1 VPAERRGRLQ
11 VLLAIVRLELA
22 RQRGDL
28 RAVAEEADRLLA
40 PAEDADAAQ
49 LGLGEDLRALAVINL
64 GIAEIF
70 TARPED
76 AGRHLEQ
83 GVALARRIGR
93 PYLEL
98 TGLAHGAVVAYW
110 SYAQA
115 EQRSG
120 QAIELAQQHGWGEDQ
135 AAGVACAMLGLTR
148 VSQGRLAEA
157 ESWLDR
163 AVRTLRRIEAEPAAG
178 ICLYHARGLLEFARG
193 RHQEALAELQA
204 AGRLAARLVTS
215 HTGAASIQANTL
227 QTLLRLG
234 QAERV
239 ETALAGLDE
248 HGRDSAEM
256 RTTLAALR
264 LAQHDPQAAAAALA
278 PILDGSVRKVRLG
291 WMVTAWLLEAITRD
305 ALGDPAAASLAL
317 ERALDVAEP
326 EHSLIQFVLYPA
338 PGLLERHARQR
349 TAHAALIAEILSLLG
364 GTSSPAAPPDEPR
377 GLREPLSQAETRVLR
392 YLPTNLTAPEI
403 ADQLYLS
410 VNTVWTHM
418 RHIYAKFGVHRR
430 RQAVER
436 AQALGLLA
444 PSWDGT

>member
-1 VPAERRGRLQ
+1 
-11 VLLAIVRLELA
+11 
-22 RQRGDL
+22 
-28 RAVAEEADRLLA
+28 
-40 PAEDADAAQ
+40 
-49 LGLGEDLRALAVINL
+49 
-64 GIAEIF
+64 
-70 TARPED
+70 
-76 AGRHLEQ
+76 
-83 GVALARRIGR
+83 
-93 PYLEL
+93 
-98 TGLAHGAVVAYW
+98 
-110 SYAQA
+110 
-115 EQRSG
+115 
-120 QAIELAQQHGWGEDQ
+120 
-135 AAGVACAMLGLTR
+135 MLGLTR

-178 ICLYHARGLLEFARG
+178 ICLYHARGLLEFAHG
-193 RHQEALAELQA
+193 RHQQALAEWQA
-204 AGRLAARLVTS
+204 ADRLADRLVTS

-234 QAERV
+234 RAERV

-264 LAQHDPQAAAAALA
+264 LAQHDPQAAATALA

-305 ALGDPAAASLAL
+305 ALGDPAAAGRAL
-317 ERALDVAEP
+317 EHALEVAEP
-326 EHSLIQFVLYPA
+326 ERSLIQFLLYPA

-349 TAHAALIAEILSLLG
+349 TAHAALLAEILGLLG

-377 GLREPLSQAETRVLR
+377 NLREPLSQAETRVLR